1 MKKIILC
8 FSLIFI
14 SSFSYC
20 QVIEKF
26 DTLKCKM
33 KLTEYM
39 MACHASIVSAL
50 REKDGERKMYLGDK
64 ASEYI
69 NLAKEQFNLLKGNIS
84 LDEELNK
91 NISDTIDEYYDI
103 LNDPSNLSKPEI
115 AFALQLME
123 SVYKRKI
130 LKQLWK

>member
-1 MKKIILC
+1 
-8 FSLIFI
+8 
-14 SSFSYC
+14 
-20 QVIEKF
+20 
-26 DTLKCKM
+26 M